1 MFLNGLRYFLWFA
14 LIDVTL
20 FVIYCM
26 VALWLP
32 VSRLV
37 RRLQNPKK
45 IA

>member
-1 MFLNGLRYFLWFA
+1 MILNGLRYFLWFA
-14 LIDVTL
+14 MVDVTL
-20 FVIYCM
+20 FVVYCV

-37 RRLQNPKK
+37 GWLQNPKK